1 MTSRVEERP
10 FLFLEEPSR
19 CLILA
24 VSHSGARLCLTKFNM
39 CYKVS
44 YVLPVEADASNFGVL
59 AGYRHVFQDVD
70 DIQDYRPDFSKLTD
84 DAFPLMVVSQIDGHE
99 LCRKIVERY

>member
-1 MTSRVEERP
+1 
-10 FLFLEEPSR
+10 
-19 CLILA
+19 
-24 VSHSGARLCLTKFNM
+24 M

-84 DAFPLMVVSQIDGHE
+84 DAFPLMVISQIDGHE
-99 LCRKIVERY
+99 LCRKVVERY